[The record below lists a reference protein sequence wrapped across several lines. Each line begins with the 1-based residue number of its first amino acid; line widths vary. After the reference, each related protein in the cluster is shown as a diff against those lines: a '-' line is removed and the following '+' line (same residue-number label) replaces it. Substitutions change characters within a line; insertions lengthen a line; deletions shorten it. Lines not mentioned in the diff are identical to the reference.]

1 MVSYTRLLLLAL
13 LAVGTPL
20 FLIFQGGM
28 TTGMQ
33 IASGTVLL
41 AFLAI
46 YVFSGRQPLPSPPK
60 VPSVTLEED
69 DEPEELLPAPV
80 VEMDS
85 VSDKRDEKI
94 RRSRGRVAAPAMP
107 AAPAVPA
114 PPPMPGMPP
123 MPARGMAAPGVPPM
137 PPAPGIPPAP
147 PDGPLPP
154 PSAPAPTPPSVAGD
168 GENVAQRLV
177 VSQDAQSQMES
188 EIEAYVQ
195 ERRVKRAEI
204 RGRIERRRRMALAER
219 RAAKVRMWTELED
232 GEDLG
237 ALLNRP
243 DHGLTVID
251 EPENPDDSAPLG
263 VSYVRIDESR
273 ILKLRTP
280 LNVPEKVEKAPA
292 PAAPAMPAPPGLPP
306 MPMPGD
312 MPPPPGMPGMPPPP
326 PPSL

>member
-1 MVSYTRLLLLAL
+1 MVSYTRLLLLTL

-20 FLIFQGGM
+20 FLVFQGGM

-46 YVFSGRQPLPSPPK
+46 YVFSGRQPLPAPPK

-69 DEPEELLPAPV
+69 DEPEGSDVPAPV
-80 VEMDS
+80 VELDS

-94 RRSRGRVAAPAMP
+94 RRSRGRVAAPAAPAPVMPAPPMPGVPASPPLPGMPAPGMP
-107 AAPAVPA
+107 AAPAMPAQPGAPA
-114 PPPMPGMPP
+114 PPPMPAP
-123 MPARGMAAPGVPPM
+123 AAPM
-137 PPAPGIPPAP
+137 
-147 PDGPLPP
+147 
-154 PSAPAPTPPSVAGD
+154 PPSVAGD

-188 EIEAYVQ
+188 EIEAYVE

-273 ILKLRTP
+273 ILKLRMP
-280 LNVPEKVEKAPA
+280 LSVPEKPTDAPA
-292 PAAPAMPAPPGLPP
+292 PPAPEMPPVPGLPP
-306 MPMPGD
+306 LPPPGD
-312 MPPPPGMPGMPPPP
+312 FPPPPGMPGMPPPP
-326 PPSL
+326 PPQ

>member
-13 LAVGTPL
+13 LGVGTPL

-41 AFLAI
+41 SFLAI
-46 YVFSGRQPLPSPPK
+46 FVYSGRQPLPAPPK
-60 VPSVTLEED
+60 VPSISPEAE
-69 DEPEELLPAPV
+69 DEPEEDDLPAPV

-85 VSDKRDEKI
+85 VSDTRDEKI
-94 RRSRGRVAAPAMP
+94 RRSRGRVAAPA
-107 AAPAVPA
+107 APAMPLPPPMPGAPA

-123 MPARGMAAPGVPPM
+123 MPAAPAPPPM
-137 PPAPGIPPAP
+137 PAPGA
-147 PDGPLPP
+147 PLPP
-154 PSAPAPTPPSVAGD
+154 PVSGD

-188 EIEAYVQ
+188 EIETYVE

-237 ALLNRP
+237 ALLNDP
-243 DHGLTVID
+243 NHNLTVID

-263 VSYVRIDESR
+263 VSYVRIDETR
-273 ILKLRTP
+273 IIKLRIP
-280 LNVPEKVEKAPA
+280 LSVPEKAEATTASPD
-292 PAAPAMPAPPGLPP
+292 PEMPAPPGMPPLPP
-306 MPMPGD
+306 PGD
-312 MPPPPGMPGMPPPP
+312 FPPPPGMPGMPPPP
-326 PPSL
+326 PPM